1 MIRLDTVQAVSIVG
15 KIKVMSLVLD
25 GIERLCV
32 DNAVFSFWK
41 DGRGRARQ
49 EDKCR
54 FFGCHLDLLM
64 SFPGHILQFIS
75 LFRVPT
81 HVSEVCLGGVPEKL
95 INRTGLGEFA
105 FGK

>member
-54 FFGCHLDLLM
+54 FFGCHLDLLGCVW
-64 SFPGHILQFIS
+64 SSGFLNGI
-75 LFRVPT
+75 
-81 HVSEVCLGGVPEKL
+81 
-95 INRTGLGEFA
+95 GLDRIG
-105 FGK
+105 